1 MRNWCIWHVGFVLLP
16 WQFLLPIYKFC
27 TDSKHRVLRIWKL
40 YSHEA
45 TAGRLWFLL
54 LKWRVWL
61 IFGVAT
67 GAISLRRGVEQG
79 GLQAKGCGCE
89 RKDMQESKW
98 IVSGDL
104 TDKSGTQRTACTHT
118 DRRCLVGYAL
128 GHSIRVVSSCTHPP
142 PASWMITAEN
152 GAGAEAPTVVAT

>member
-54 LKWRVWL
+54 LKRRVWL

-118 DRRCLVGYAL
+118 DRRCLVAMLSVIPYGWWA
-128 GHSIRVVSSCTHPP
+128 
-142 PASWMITAEN
+142 
-152 GAGAEAPTVVAT
+152 VAHTLHQLPGWLLQRMGRELRHQQS